1 MAGKI
6 NKGRRFFFCE
16 TAQPDDLTQAEYEA
30 LTWVEVM
37 QIVNVGE
44 TGSNANV
51 VSQDYWGTTVTQK
64 RTGIINA
71 GDPTVEVG
79 EDLNDAGQNAMRSIA
94 NDGNFYAF
102 RVDDLTLAGQTTPSR
117 KYNRGLVLGP
127 VTNNGAVEDWA
138 NHVFTL
144 GLVQEQIAVNA
155 A

>member
-1 MAGKI
+1 MGGII
-6 NKGRRFFFCE
+6 NKGRRFFYCA

-30 LTWVEVM
+30 LTFVEVG
-37 QIVNVGE
+37 QVVTVGE
-44 TGSNANV
+44 TGAAANV
-51 VSQDYWGTTVTQK
+51 VSQDYWGTEVTQK

-79 EDLNDAGQNAMRSIA
+79 EDLTDAGQNGMRTVA

-102 RVDDLTLAGQTTPSR
+102 KIENPLLAGQTTPTT
-117 KYNRGLVLGP
+117 YFNRGLVLGP
-127 VTNNGAVEDWA
+127 VTNNGAVEDWS

-144 GLVQEQIAVNA
+144 GLVQEQIIVPA

>member
-16 TAQPDDLTQAEYEA
+16 TAQQTDLDQAGFEA
-30 LTWVEVM
+30 LTWVEVG

-44 TGSNANV
+44 TGSNTNV
-51 VSQDYWGTTVTQK
+51 VSQDYWGTEVTQK
-64 RTGIINA
+64 RTGITNA

-79 EDLNDAGQNAMRSIA
+79 EDLNDAGQNAMRAVA

-102 RVDDLTLAGQTTPSR
+102 RIDNLLLSGQTTPAR
-117 KYNRGLVLGP
+117 TYNRGLVLGP
-127 VTNNGAVEDWA
+127 VTNNGGVEDWA

-144 GLVQEQIAVNA
+144 GLVQEQLLVDPT
-155 A
+155 